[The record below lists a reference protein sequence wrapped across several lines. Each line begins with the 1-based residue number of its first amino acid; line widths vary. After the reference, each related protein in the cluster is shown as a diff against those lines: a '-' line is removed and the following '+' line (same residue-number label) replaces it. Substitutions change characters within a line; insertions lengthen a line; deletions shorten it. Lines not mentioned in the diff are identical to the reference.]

1 MSAPRS
7 SWQGRQVLVT
17 GAGGFIGSH
26 LVDALARRGASVRGF
41 VRYTSMGGVGWLDDL
56 EPDVRRAV
64 EIYQGDL
71 VNPEAVARAAEGCEV
86 IFHLGALIP
95 IPYSFRHP
103 REYVAANVEGTTNV
117 LEAARRSGC
126 RVVQT
131 STSEVYGT
139 AQVVPI
145 DELHPLVPQSP
156 YAASKVAS
164 DQLALSYQRSFELPV
179 VVVRPFN
186 TFGPRQS
193 ARAIIA
199 AIAVQALT
207 RDVVEIGATRP
218 TRDFVYVADTVEGFL
233 RAAEQEG
240 VEGEVFNL
248 GSGREITIGD
258 LAQAILAVVGRDVP
272 LVTAA
277 ERLRPGGAEVD
288 RLLADADKA
297 RRLLGWQPEVSLQA
311 GLERTV
317 EWLRHHLDAYRPDA
331 YQV

>member
-117 LEAARRSGC
+117 LEAARRSG
-126 RVVQT
+126 
-131 STSEVYGT
+131 
-139 AQVVPI
+139 
-145 DELHPLVPQSP
+145 
-156 YAASKVAS
+156 
-164 DQLALSYQRSFELPV
+164 
-179 VVVRPFN
+179 
-186 TFGPRQS
+186 
-193 ARAIIA
+193 
-199 AIAVQALT
+199 
-207 RDVVEIGATRP
+207 
-218 TRDFVYVADTVEGFL
+218 
-233 RAAEQEG
+233 
-240 VEGEVFNL
+240 
-248 GSGREITIGD
+248 
-258 LAQAILAVVGRDVP
+258 
-272 LVTAA
+272 
-277 ERLRPGGAEVD
+277 
-288 RLLADADKA
+288 
-297 RRLLGWQPEVSLQA
+297 
-311 GLERTV
+311 
-317 EWLRHHLDAYRPDA
+317 
-331 YQV
+331 

>member
-164 DQLALSYQRSFELPV
+164 DQLALAYQRSFELPV

-193 ARAIIA
+193 ARAVIA

-207 RDVVEIGATRP
+207 CDVVEIGATRP